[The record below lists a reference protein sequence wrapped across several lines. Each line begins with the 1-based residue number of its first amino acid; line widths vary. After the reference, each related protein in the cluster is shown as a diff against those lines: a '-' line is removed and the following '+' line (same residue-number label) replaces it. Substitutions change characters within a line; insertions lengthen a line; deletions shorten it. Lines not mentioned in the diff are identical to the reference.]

1 MFSAIQYNRFEYST
15 ALPQLSSFIFVQLQL
30 DDTEKWARLKS
41 CLVKT
46 DDCNNLSKR
55 YKVTTCSS
63 HLSLDLL
70 CWSCSLCSR
79 SFRWDLIYSPQL
91 YADCK
96 RIQACRPYSHGVG
109 LLPPTSRV
117 RAWMSTSTIHCH
129 HQFITLLWFSGAG
142 TQLWMHPISIWA
154 IIRWAPT
161 STANC
166 TRTPDLSGAT
176 TAILAS
182 KPLRSHSLSSEASKP
197 FRDANAAIL
206 SSRAGV
212 AQYMKT
218 EWRVV
223 AIFNVILFIILVSP
237 RRRIGHK
244 RLSTTC
250 FFLRCRTDLL
260 TVFSLYVHYIV
271 VSRSCTSLAAVR
283 GDTLEE
289 AMRKV
294 VAGDRNTSRWSA
306 WPSDVELA

>member
-70 CWSCSLCSR
+70 CWSCSPCSR
-79 SFRWDLIYSPQL
+79 SFHWDLRRSFHWDLISSPQL
-91 YADCK
+91 YAECK
-96 RIQACRPYSHGVG
+96 RVQACRPYSHGVG

-117 RAWMSTSTIHCH
+117 RAWMSTSTIHCGHRNLRHCH

-166 TRTPDLSGAT
+166 TRTPVLSGAT

-182 KPLRSHSLSSEASKP
+182 KPLRH
-197 FRDANAAIL
+197 
-206 SSRAGV
+206 
-212 AQYMKT
+212 
-218 EWRVV
+218 
-223 AIFNVILFIILVSP
+223 
-237 RRRIGHK
+237 
-244 RLSTTC
+244 
-250 FFLRCRTDLL
+250 L
-260 TVFSLYVHYIV
+260 T
-271 VSRSCTSLAAVR
+271 
-283 GDTLEE
+283 
-289 AMRKV
+289 
-294 VAGDRNTSRWSA
+294 
-306 WPSDVELA
+306 P